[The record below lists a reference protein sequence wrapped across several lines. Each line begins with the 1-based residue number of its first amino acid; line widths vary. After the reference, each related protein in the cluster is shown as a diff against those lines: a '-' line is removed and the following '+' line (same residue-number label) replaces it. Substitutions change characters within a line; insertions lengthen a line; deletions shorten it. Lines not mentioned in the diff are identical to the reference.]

1 MPLGVQ
7 HTSEACPHGDETS
20 GCGLMSV
27 HIFHHSLL
35 PTMSPLPQLLN
46 PSLQS
51 RERQRRLKE
60 TKIPPASLRTEGE
73 SLLVANGYWIHPQEW
88 TIEVWAAGKLRVDVL
103 VGWDYSSCFLPA
115 EMGACQ
121 ISSVIQSACFLCRR
135 ALRYQAFCVRHQA
148 DKCTQNDGVISNICS
163 LCLYPQCLYRQIHGS
178 EHSLTLLVE
187 GCG

>member
-20 GCGLMSV
+20 GCSLMSV

-73 SLLVANGYWIHPQEW
+73 SLLVANGYWIHPQE
-88 TIEVWAAGKLRVDVL
+88 
-103 VGWDYSSCFLPA
+103 
-115 EMGACQ
+115 
-121 ISSVIQSACFLCRR
+121 
-135 ALRYQAFCVRHQA
+135 
-148 DKCTQNDGVISNICS
+148 
-163 LCLYPQCLYRQIHGS
+163 
-178 EHSLTLLVE
+178 
-187 GCG
+187 